1 MYRIL
6 VADDEPIERQVINK
20 KIKAFFPN
28 LVEVFVAENG
38 IEAGGLM
45 KRMFYPKRA
54 RDLNKNTPAAKKG
67 SDPVWWDIH

>member
-38 IEAGGLM
+38 IEAVKKYTENMCLIKTAALSFLRHLM
-45 KRMFYPKRA
+45 NLVMQKELLK
-54 RDLNKNTPAAKKG
+54 
-67 SDPVWWDIH
+67 